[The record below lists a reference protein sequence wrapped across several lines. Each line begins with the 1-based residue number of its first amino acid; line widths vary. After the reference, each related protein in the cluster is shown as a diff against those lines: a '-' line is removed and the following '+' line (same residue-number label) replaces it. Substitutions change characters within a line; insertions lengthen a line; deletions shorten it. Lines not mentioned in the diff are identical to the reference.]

1 MFLCNY
7 TFSRACHIW
16 YHCFLMN
23 SSSKTN
29 AKWRGL
35 FFVQLQT
42 RWHKAQRR
50 KPGSREPVKETDR
63 RKLRQGL
70 HFVRKHVIQALANFK
85 TNLILY
91 PIFFPSPQL
100 KKKILKK
107 QDYYNKNK
115 CFTFR
120 KHFKFKC
127 YVDVVLQEAAAH

>member
-29 AKWRGL
+29 TKWRGL

-50 KPGSREPVKETDR
+50 KPGSER
-63 RKLRQGL
+63 RACEGNQMQIFPGRCLQTLENFYFISYFLSTTLIKTNKQLRKARLLLEQSLG
-70 HFVRKHVIQALANFK
+70 FVSRKHSGSGAV
-85 TNLILY
+85 LILY
-91 PIFFPSPQL
+91 CRRQHLI
-100 KKKILKK
+100 
-107 QDYYNKNK
+107 NKTMTA
-115 CFTFR
+115 C
-120 KHFKFKC
+120 
-127 YVDVVLQEAAAH
+127 